1 MCKERVE
8 VGLGT
13 QVKDLRVVC
22 MVYVRKYTQELTVN
36 VLDGRWK
43 RSREVLS

>member
-1 MCKERVE
+1 M
-8 VGLGT
+8 GLGT
-13 QVKDLRVVC
+13 KVKNLRVVC
-22 MVYVRKYTQELTVN
+22 MVYVRKHTQELTID